1 MTLDNLVGKGLQR
14 EPTDAEEIAR
24 FLDKIA
30 QKLADSASASISAGS
45 RFDLAYEAVL
55 QIGLAALRA
64 NGLRVDSR
72 GGHHVLALQ
81 TLGKS
86 VGVAAETIRMLD
98 EFRRRR
104 ADGLYTGSFDP
115 TESEVGALVEAGRE
129 LEKHFRNWLKRSHP
143 ELLC

>member
-1 MTLDNLVGKGLQR
+1 MTLDNLIGKGLQR

-24 FLDKIA
+24 FLEKIA
-30 QKLADSASASISAGS
+30 QKLADGTATQISAGS

-55 QIGLAALRA
+55 QIGLVALRA

-86 VGVAAETIRMLD
+86 IGVQTETIRMLD
-98 EFRRRR
+98 EFRKRR
-104 ADGLYTGSFDP
+104 ADGLYSGSFDP
-115 TESEVGALVEAGRE
+115 SEAEVEALVAVGRL
-129 LEKHFRNWLKRSHP
+129 LEKHFRNWLGKAHP
-143 ELLC
+143 ELLQ